1 MVEYPDLMVD
11 IETTGNPETM
21 GVDTIGIIQIAAV
34 KFNLETREIGGVF
47 NRCLA
52 LAPNRHWSEDTRT
65 WWYGKNRKV
74 FDSIL
79 ARMEDP
85 QQVVR
90 DFYNFA
96 TSDVP
101 EGGARFWAKPTTF
114 DYSILVSY
122 FRQYGLPSPCH
133 FRIARDLNTYMA
145 ARAGSAKHQDMA
157 HIEMVGDAHDA
168 LADTFHQLKM
178 LFAADDGNFGPQ
190 LIEAVATEVVT

>member
-1 MVEYPDLMVD
+1 MDMIYPDLMVD
-11 IETTGNPETM
+11 IETTGSPASM

-34 KFNLETREIGGVF
+34 KFNSETQAIGPVF

-52 LAPNRHWSEDTRT
+52 LAPNRHWDEDTRS

-74 FDSIL
+74 LDTIL

-85 QQVVR
+85 QGVVR

-96 TSDVP
+96 TADVP
-101 EGGARFWAKPTTF
+101 QGGARFWAKPTTF

-145 ARAGSAKHQDMA
+145 ALAGSARHQEMA

-168 LADTFHQLKM
+168 LNDIFYQLKM
-178 LFAADDGNFGPQ
+178 LFAAQDGNFGPQ
-190 LIEAVATEVVT
+190 TIDVVAT